1 MADTIK
7 ISDLGELLSGSI
19 KDSSVIPI
27 VDGGTTQKV
36 KVPSLKAYLTD
47 GFATDGELTSAISAL
62 TTTDI
67 SEGTRLYYTDARVK
81 TKLNAESVLSG
92 SITTESIDN
101 FETEVSRS
109 AAAAGFGTGGGGGGV
124 TSYLELTNIPS
135 GIISSSAQI
144 EAVGGIVNDNTSS
157 MYVYSASLASV
168 AGYSLTAS
176 YALNAEA
183 GVTSYTDLTN
193 IPGGIISQS
202 SQLDRDL
209 LNFFGGDAHVTITS
223 SSVFGP
229 LAITISVDTGSG
241 AGGGSTDYISNVA
254 YADGEIV
261 FTGVGSAFNSSIALL
276 DFISSSQQIS
286 DFGFITTTNGL
297 ISGAAQIAELGA
309 GIVSGSITLETVLAA
324 GSSSD
329 ATPQLGG
336 LIIGGG
342 SNYSFPTSDGSAG
355 QYLGTDGNGTLT
367 FSTPAGGG
375 SNDWTTI
382 TNKPNGLVSASEQIV
397 LADTSH
403 VGFLTSM
410 VTEDT
415 SSGDY
420 RFYSNTLVKSY
431 LDSLE
436 VVSGG
441 LSPGAGTPAEGTL
454 SSSTQVD
461 YDLLLNKP
469 DFIGGDS
476 IAITSA
482 SGYVQIDYSPA
493 GGTLDAQFYS
503 FTQSYELDK
512 ATFITGSSQIIALG
526 FDPNAGDVSF
536 LNAWT
541 GSGGEF
547 GAISQSINN
556 RIDSVEALAIAG
568 VPLGT
573 ISGSSQVD
581 YSLIQN
587 KVTITAGPG
596 ITIAQAGNDFA
607 VSSSAGNP
615 DWTNIQNIPNGLISS
630 STQISEFGYATTG
643 NITTEIS
650 SYSSSQESTFNT
662 LRGDITSLQSYNT
675 TNEGGY
681 ALTGS
686 GNTFIGGQYF
696 VTSIISENTIVT
708 SELQYSSSDA
718 TDRFINVTGSFRVS
732 GSVTADEFIVGS
744 AGTPSITSAT
754 DIEMS
759 ASADINMIAQT
770 INVTGDLLPS
780 SNELYDLGSPTKRW
794 KDLYLSGST
803 IDLGGT
809 LITRNANGNIE
820 FLDSGSLTQKSLNI
834 AAITG
839 SVYVSQ
845 TVTVGEAM
853 KLQNQSSLPA
863 GSTGM
868 LAVSGSE
875 LWFYGVSGWGK
886 VSVS

>member
-47 GFATDGELTSAISAL
+47 GFTTDGELTSAISAL

-241 AGGGSTDYISNVA
+241 GGGSTDYISNVA
-254 YADGEIV
+254 YADGEIT

-382 TNKPNGLVSASEQIV
+382 TNKPTGLVSASEQIV
-397 LADTSH
+397 LADTNH
-403 VGFLTSM
+403 EGFLTSM

-431 LDSLE
+431 LDSLQ
-436 VVSGG
+436 VQSG
-441 LSPGAGTPAEGTL
+441 SVNPGDDTPAEGLL

-461 YDLLLNKP
+461 YDLILNKP

-476 IAITSA
+476 ITISSA

-556 RIDSVEALAIAG
+556 RIDSVEALAVAG

-573 ISGSSQVD
+573 ISGSTQVD
-581 YSLIQN
+581 YASVQN

-596 ITIAQAGNDFA
+596 ITIAQSGDDFA

-615 DWTNIQNIPNGLISS
+615 DWTNIQSIPNGLISS
-630 STQISEFGYATTG
+630 STQISEFGFATTG

-650 SYSSSQESTFNT
+650 SYSSSQESAFNT
-662 LRGDITSLQSYNT
+662 LRGDITSLESYNT

-696 VTSIISENTIVT
+696 VTSVISENTIIT

-754 DIEMS
+754 NIEIS
-759 ASADINMIAQT
+759 ASADINMIAQEVNIT
-770 INVTGDLLPS
+770 DVLVLTPRTTNPASPS
-780 SNELYDLGSPTKRW
+780 SGS
-794 KDLYLSGST
+794 
-803 IDLGGT
+803 I
-809 LITRNANGNIE
+809 I
-820 FLDSGSLTQKSLNI
+820 
-834 AAITG
+834 
-839 SVYVSQ
+839 
-845 TVTVGEAM
+845 
-853 KLQNQSSLPA
+853 
-863 GSTGM
+863 
-868 LAVSGSE
+868 VSGSGATIKPYFWDGSSWNA
-875 LWFYGVSGWGK
+875 LY
-886 VSVS
+886 

>member
-47 GFATDGELTSAISAL
+47 GFTTDGELTSAISAL

-241 AGGGSTDYISNVA
+241 GGGSTDYISNVA
-254 YADGEIV
+254 YADGEIT

-382 TNKPNGLVSASEQIV
+382 TNKPTGLVSASEQIV
-397 LADTSH
+397 LADTNH
-403 VGFLTSM
+403 EGFLTSM

-431 LDSLE
+431 LDSLQ
-436 VVSGG
+436 VQSG
-441 LSPGAGTPAEGTL
+441 SVNPGDDTPAEGLL

-461 YDLLLNKP
+461 YDLILNKP

-476 IAITSA
+476 ITISSA

-547 GAISQSINN
+547 GTISQSINN
-556 RIDSVEALAIAG
+556 RIDSVEALAVAG

-573 ISGSSQVD
+573 ISGSTQVD
-581 YSLIQN
+581 YASVQN

-596 ITIAQAGNDFA
+596 ITIAQSGDDFA

-615 DWTNIQNIPNGLISS
+615 DWTNIQSIPNGLISS
-630 STQISEFGYATTG
+630 STQISEFGFATTG

-650 SYSSSQESTFNT
+650 SYSSSQESAFNT
-662 LRGDITSLQSYNT
+662 LRGDITSLESYNT

-696 VTSIISENTIVT
+696 VTSVISENTIIT

-754 DIEMS
+754 NIEIS
-759 ASADINMIAQT
+759 ASADINMIAQEVNIT
-770 INVTGDLLPS
+770 DVLVLTPRTTNPASPS
-780 SNELYDLGSPTKRW
+780 SGS
-794 KDLYLSGST
+794 
-803 IDLGGT
+803 I
-809 LITRNANGNIE
+809 I
-820 FLDSGSLTQKSLNI
+820 
-834 AAITG
+834 
-839 SVYVSQ
+839 
-845 TVTVGEAM
+845 
-853 KLQNQSSLPA
+853 
-863 GSTGM
+863 
-868 LAVSGSE
+868 VSGSGATIKPYFWDGSSWNA
-875 LWFYGVSGWGK
+875 LY
-886 VSVS
+886 

>member
-47 GFATDGELTSAISAL
+47 GFTTDGELTSAISAL

-241 AGGGSTDYISNVA
+241 GGGSTDYISNVA
-254 YADGEIV
+254 YADGEIT

-382 TNKPNGLVSASEQIV
+382 TNKPTGLVSASEQIV
-397 LADTSH
+397 LADTNH
-403 VGFLTSM
+403 EGFLTSM

-431 LDSLE
+431 LDSLQ
-436 VVSGG
+436 VQSG
-441 LSPGAGTPAEGTL
+441 SVNPGDDTPAEGLL

-461 YDLLLNKP
+461 YDLILNKP

-476 IAITSA
+476 ITISSA

-547 GAISQSINN
+547 GTISQSINN
-556 RIDSVEALAIAG
+556 RIDSVEALAVAG

-581 YSLIQN
+581 YASVQN

-596 ITIAQAGNDFA
+596 ITIAQSGDDFA

-615 DWTNIQNIPNGLISS
+615 DWTNIQSIPNGLISS
-630 STQISEFGYATTG
+630 STQISEFGFATTG

-650 SYSSSQESTFNT
+650 SYSSSQESAFNT
-662 LRGDITSLQSYNT
+662 LRGDITSLESYNT

-696 VTSIISENTIVT
+696 VTSVISENTIIT

-754 DIEMS
+754 NIEIS
-759 ASADINMIAQT
+759 ASADINMIAQEVNIT
-770 INVTGDLLPS
+770 DVLVLTPRTTNPASPS
-780 SNELYDLGSPTKRW
+780 SGS
-794 KDLYLSGST
+794 
-803 IDLGGT
+803 I
-809 LITRNANGNIE
+809 I
-820 FLDSGSLTQKSLNI
+820 
-834 AAITG
+834 
-839 SVYVSQ
+839 
-845 TVTVGEAM
+845 
-853 KLQNQSSLPA
+853 
-863 GSTGM
+863 
-868 LAVSGSE
+868 VSGSGATIKPYFWDGSSWNA
-875 LWFYGVSGWGK
+875 LYWI
-886 VSVS
+886 

>member
-47 GFATDGELTSAISAL
+47 GFTTDGELTSAISAL

-241 AGGGSTDYISNVA
+241 GGGSTDYISNVA
-254 YADGEIV
+254 YADGEIT

-382 TNKPNGLVSASEQIV
+382 TNKPTGLVSASEQIV
-397 LADTSH
+397 LADTNH
-403 VGFLTSM
+403 EGFLTSM

-431 LDSLE
+431 LDSLQ
-436 VVSGG
+436 VQSG
-441 LSPGAGTPAEGTL
+441 SVNPGDDTPAEGLL

-461 YDLLLNKP
+461 YDLILNKP

-476 IAITSA
+476 ITISSA

-547 GAISQSINN
+547 GTISQSINN
-556 RIDSVEALAIAG
+556 RIDSVEALAVAG

-581 YSLIQN
+581 YASVQN

-596 ITIAQAGNDFA
+596 ITIAQSGDDFA

-615 DWTNIQNIPNGLISS
+615 DWTNIQSIPNGLISS
-630 STQISEFGYATTG
+630 STQISEFGFATTG

-650 SYSSSQESTFNT
+650 SYSSSQESAFNT
-662 LRGDITSLQSYNT
+662 LRGDITSLESYNT

-696 VTSIISENTIVT
+696 VTSVISENTIIT

-754 DIEMS
+754 NIEIS
-759 ASADINMIAQT
+759 ASADINMIAQEVNIT
-770 INVTGDLLPS
+770 DVLVLTPRTTNPASPS
-780 SNELYDLGSPTKRW
+780 SGS
-794 KDLYLSGST
+794 
-803 IDLGGT
+803 I
-809 LITRNANGNIE
+809 I
-820 FLDSGSLTQKSLNI
+820 
-834 AAITG
+834 
-839 SVYVSQ
+839 
-845 TVTVGEAM
+845 
-853 KLQNQSSLPA
+853 
-863 GSTGM
+863 
-868 LAVSGSE
+868 VSGSGATIKPYFWDGSSWNA
-875 LWFYGVSGWGK
+875 LY
-886 VSVS
+886 

>member
-7 ISDLGELLSGSI
+7 ITALTELLSGSI

-36 KVPSLKAYLTD
+36 KVPSLKAYLTE
-47 GFATDGELTSAISAL
+47 GFATDAELSSTVSAL
-62 TTTDI
+62 TTTNI

-81 TKLNAESVLSG
+81 TKLNSEAVLSG
-92 SITTESIDN
+92 SITTSSIDN
-101 FETEVSRS
+101 FESEVSRS
-109 AAAAGFGTGGGGGGV
+109 AAAAGFGTGGGGGV
-124 TSYLELTNIPS
+124 TSYLQLTNIPS
-135 GIISSSAQI
+135 GIISSSTQI
-144 EAVGGIVNDNTSS
+144 EAVGGIVNDTTSS

-168 AGYSLTAS
+168 AGYSITAS
-176 YALNAEA
+176 YALNAA
-183 GVTSYTDLTN
+183 VGVTSYTDLTN
-193 IPGGIISQS
+193 IPSGIISQS
-202 SQLDRDL
+202 SQLDRDVL
-209 LNFFGGDAHVTITS
+209 KFFGAEPHVLITS

-229 LAITISVDTGSG
+229 LNVTISVDTGSG
-241 AGGGSTDYISNVA
+241 GGGGSTDYISNVV
-254 YADGEIV
+254 YADGGIT
-261 FTGVGSAFNSSIALL
+261 FTGVGSAFNNSIALL
-276 DFISSSQQIS
+276 DFISSSTQIENL
-286 DFGFITTTNGL
+286 GFLQGANGV

-309 GIVSGSITLETVLAA
+309 EIISSSDQIELTLEQVLNV

-329 ATPQLGG
+329 AVMELGG

-382 TNKPNGLVSASEQIV
+382 TNKPSGLVSASEQII

-403 VGFLTSM
+403 EGFLTSM

-436 VVSGG
+436 VRSG
-441 LSPGAGTPAEGTL
+441 SANPGEGTPAEGAL

-476 IAITSA
+476 ILISSA

-526 FDPNAGDVSF
+526 FDPNAGDVTA

-541 GSGGEF
+541 GSGVVSF
-547 GAISQSINN
+547 PIASASINN
-556 RIDSVEALAIAG
+556 RIDAVEALAIAG

-573 ISGSSQVD
+573 VSGSSQID
-581 YSLIQN
+581 YSFVQN

-596 ITIAQAGNDFA
+596 ITIVQSGADFA

-615 DWTNIQNIPNGLISS
+615 DWANIQSIPNGLISS
-630 STQISEFGYATTG
+630 SVQISEFGYATTT
-643 NITTEIS
+643 NITTEITN
-650 SYSSSQESTFNT
+650 YSQSQESTFNT
-662 LRGDITSLQSYNT
+662 IKSDITSLEQYNT
-675 TNEGGY
+675 RNDGGY

-686 GNTFIGGQYF
+686 ENTFKGGQYF
-696 VTSIISENTIVT
+696 ETSIISEGPILAARL
-708 SELQYSSSDA
+708 EYSQSDA
-718 TDRFINVTGSFRVS
+718 TDRFIPVTGSFRVS

-744 AGTPSITSAT
+744 SGNPSITSAT
-754 DIEMS
+754 NIEIS
-759 ASADINMIAQT
+759 ASADINMIAQEVNIT
-770 INVTGDLLPS
+770 DVLVLTPRTTNPPSPS
-780 SNELYDLGSPTKRW
+780 SGS
-794 KDLYLSGST
+794 
-803 IDLGGT
+803 I
-809 LITRNANGNIE
+809 I
-820 FLDSGSLTQKSLNI
+820 
-834 AAITG
+834 
-839 SVYVSQ
+839 
-845 TVTVGEAM
+845 
-853 KLQNQSSLPA
+853 
-863 GSTGM
+863 
-868 LAVSGSE
+868 VSGS
-875 LWFYGVSGWGK
+875 GVTIKPYFWDGSSWNALY
-886 VSVS
+886 

>member
-47 GFATDGELTSAISAL
+47 GFTTDGELTSAISAL

-241 AGGGSTDYISNVA
+241 GGGSTDYISNVA
-254 YADGEIV
+254 YADGEIT

-382 TNKPNGLVSASEQIV
+382 TNKPTGLVSASEQIV
-397 LADTSH
+397 LADTNH
-403 VGFLTSM
+403 EGFLTSM

-431 LDSLE
+431 LDSLQ
-436 VVSGG
+436 VQSG
-441 LSPGAGTPAEGTL
+441 SVNPGDDTPAEGLL

-461 YDLLLNKP
+461 YDLILNKP

-476 IAITSA
+476 ITISSA

-556 RIDSVEALAIAG
+556 RIDSVEALAVAG

-581 YSLIQN
+581 YASVQN

-596 ITIAQAGNDFA
+596 ITIAQSGDDFA

-615 DWTNIQNIPNGLISS
+615 DWTNIQSIPNGLISS
-630 STQISEFGYATTG
+630 STQISEFGFATTG

-650 SYSSSQESTFNT
+650 SYSSSQESAFNT
-662 LRGDITSLQSYNT
+662 LRGDITSLESYNT

-696 VTSIISENTIVT
+696 VTSVISENTIIT

-754 DIEMS
+754 NIEIS
-759 ASADINMIAQT
+759 ASADINMIAQEVNIT
-770 INVTGDLLPS
+770 DVLVLTPRTTNPASPS
-780 SNELYDLGSPTKRW
+780 SGS
-794 KDLYLSGST
+794 
-803 IDLGGT
+803 I
-809 LITRNANGNIE
+809 I
-820 FLDSGSLTQKSLNI
+820 
-834 AAITG
+834 
-839 SVYVSQ
+839 
-845 TVTVGEAM
+845 
-853 KLQNQSSLPA
+853 
-863 GSTGM
+863 
-868 LAVSGSE
+868 VSGSGATIKPYFWDGSSWNA
-875 LWFYGVSGWGK
+875 LY
-886 VSVS
+886 